1 MWNRRNRLLVVS
13 VACIGG
19 FFLWTAFSP
28 VPAQA
33 AAPALAT
40 PTGEHL
46 ERALERLQEALANQ
60 QKRLD
65 HTEKVETRTL
75 AWIDR
80 LESEGKDTTA
90 LKNALAAFQS
100 GVSSAQSYHN
110 AAAEILADHR
120 GFDSQGHV
128 TDLKAARETVSQ
140 AGHNLREAH
149 LAMVRAAMD
158 FRQAVRSYIQSHRP
172 VEPAA

>member
-1 MWNRRNRLLVVS
+1 MWNRRNLLQMVS

-46 ERALERLQEALANQ
+46 ERALQRLQEALANQ

-65 HTEKVETRTL
+65 HTDQVETKTL

-80 LESEGKDTTA
+80 LESEGKDTSA

-110 AAAEILADHR
+110 EAAEILADHK
-120 GFDSQGHV
+120 GFDSQGRV
-128 TDLKAARETVSQ
+128 TDLKAARETIFQ

-158 FRQAVRSYIQSHRP
+158 FRQAVWSYIQSHRP